1 MPIGRAEEYGIKL
14 AEEDE
19 WLEEAL
25 EEAVEEAV
33 QEAVEGAVEGA
44 VDGTNN
50 FKNDPDGTWERNNQ
64 HMVKFT
70 DELNK
75 VNEQITVDY
84 NNRKNPAEYDAEERK
99 AMLEAVTEAFNA
111 ANWNGQLEQRLAA
124 EDVAH
129 NLFQPMY
136 HRVEIAEAAAQ
147 HKFPDEF
154 INALKEERIEYLEQK
169 VAQDGL
175 PTGDVQ
181 FQVQDYETAL
191 RMVEESKGTF
201 HIVSTS
207 RLDHFRDRFADAL
220 YNNQRDETAGA
231 MMEHQ
236 MESAIAY
243 YNGDLGRDDQFGQ
256 ALRQLISRKGE
267 NWQDTGLAEED
278 KKEKEDEEEDPFA
291 ILWERGTEHAEEML
305 TIAEYAVLDHPEML
319 LLTLAKYDEPNHQD
333 TLLEHGAEY
342 DEPNHQEMLTFG
354 EMESMNAYA
363 MDQQIS
369 EILSQELHQVQG
381 HVDLLKAWDHPD
393 LNAVRRVQ
401 EAFLEI
407 IHDGIKGSVE
417 NGNLENFTMFMSSIK
432 GKDEELAKEMA
443 QNTDFLD
450 VQEEYEPPRFNKNFI
465 DIESIEDYADSIEDT
480 LDDYKDEMSSLNYEI
495 ATHLLDKLDKNVEGL
510 RNIEK
515 DWNQNYY
522 QLTDPDDIPENIAE
536 VYKVTEAQEY
546 LAEAARIA
554 EPLEYMTRP
563 KNPGLEKEAD

>member
-25 EEAVEEAV
+25 EEAVE
-33 QEAVEGAVEGA
+33 EAVEGAVEGA

-75 VNEQITVDY
+75 VNEQVTVDY

-175 PTGDVQ
+175 PTGDVE
-181 FQVQDYETAL
+181 FQIQDYETAL

-243 YNGDLGRDDQFGQ
+243 YNADLGRDDRFGH
-256 ALRQLISRKGE
+256 ALRRLISEKGE

-278 KKEKEDEEEDPFA
+278 KKEKEDEEENWQDAGLAEKDKKDEEEDPFA
-291 ILWERGTEHAEEML
+291 ILWERGTEHAE
-305 TIAEYAVLDHPEML
+305 
-319 LLTLAKYDEPNHQD
+319 PNHWE
-333 TLLEHGAEY
+333 T
-342 DEPNHQEMLTFG
+342 LTFG
-354 EMESMNAYA
+354 SLETMNAYA
-363 MDQQIS
+363 MDQEIRK
-369 EILSQELHQVQG
+369 ILSEELRHVQG
-381 HVDLLKAWDHPD
+381 YTDMLKAWNHPD
-393 LNAVRRVQ
+393 LNAVRQVQ
-401 EAFLEI
+401 EACREM
-407 IHDGIKGSVE
+407 IHDGIQDSVE
-417 NGNLENFTMFMSSIK
+417 NGNLENFTTFMNNIK
-432 GKDEELAKEMA
+432 GMDEELAKEMA

-450 VQEEYEPPRFNKNFI
+450 KDFLDMEEEYEPPRFNKNFT
-465 DIESIEDYADSIEDT
+465 DIESIAGYADSIKDI
-480 LDDYKDEMSSLNYEI
+480 LDDHKDGASSLHYGI
-495 ATHLLDKLDKNVEGL
+495 STHLLTKLDKNVEGL

-522 QLTDPDDIPENIAE
+522 QLTDPDDVPENIAE

-546 LAEAARIA
+546 LAESDRVA
-554 EPLEYMTRP
+554 EALEYMTRP
-563 KNPGLEKEAD
+563 WNPELEEAAD